1 MKAVWI
7 KHATVGAAFVLL
19 LALAA
24 GCSSNSPASPTN
36 AGLDEGSS
44 VDDNGLNMPPVG
56 VEGVVEVIIPEKSL
70 FMLADSHFEVYVLDE
85 TRAIVQPD
93 GRESIL
99 DLDQK
104 FLTVGDFVRIT
115 GYTDRDGFYRAEL
128 VEIWQNQ
135 QPYTDRAIQ

>member
-1 MKAVWI
+1 MKALWI
-7 KHATVGAAFVLL
+7 KQATVGAALMLL

-24 GCSSNSPASPTN
+24 GCSSNSPLGPTN
-36 AGLDEGSS
+36 AGSNVGSPT
-44 VDDNGLNMPPVG
+44 DDNGLNMPPAG
-56 VEGVVEVIIPEKSL
+56 VEGVVEVIIPEKSM

-85 TRAIVQPD
+85 TRAIVRPD

-128 VEIWQNQ
+128 VEIWRSQ
-135 QPYTDRAIQ
+135 QPYTDRAMQ